1 MQVGTSLASSVLLRC
16 NYRVR
21 YAEQY
26 SGAGGVQTY
35 RAMSQLERAGFI
47 QEITGRKR
55 DRIWAASDLLAE
67 LEDLDRR
74 IQESMRD

>member
-1 MQVGTSLASSVLLRC
+1 M
-16 NYRVR
+16 R